1 MERKVLTKRMR
12 EKVRRRE
19 REVVWT
25 REVTQRKK
33 MIAIRKIVKRRRRNP
48 KRKVRFLK
56 TLKYEYFLKLL
67 FICN

>member
-1 MERKVLTKRMR
+1 MERQVLTKRMR

-19 REVVWT
+19 REVVWM

-33 MIAIRKIVKRRRRNP
+33 MIAIRKIVKRRRRNL

-56 TLKYEYFLKLL
+56 ILKYEYFLKLL
-67 FICN
+67 FV